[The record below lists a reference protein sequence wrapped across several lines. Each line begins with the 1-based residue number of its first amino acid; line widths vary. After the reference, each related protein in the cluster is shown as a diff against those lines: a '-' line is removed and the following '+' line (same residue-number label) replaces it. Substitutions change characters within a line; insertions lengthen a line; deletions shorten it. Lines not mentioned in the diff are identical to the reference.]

1 MKTLLVAFNGEMM
14 CFAHVLLNALDMYEK
29 GQEVKI
35 MIEGS
40 ATKLIAELDEPGKP
54 FSNQYKKVME
64 LGLVSAVCRACSAKM
79 GALEAAEAQKL
90 PIVGDMSGHPA
101 LLPYIQ
107 EEYTVITF

>member
-14 CFAHVLLNALDMYEK
+14 CFAHVLLNALDMHEK
-29 GQEVKI
+29 GHEVKV

-40 ATKLIAELDEPGKP
+40 STKLIAELDEPGKP
-54 FSNQYKKVME
+54 FASQYKKVKE
-64 LGLVSAVCRACSAKM
+64 LGLVSAVCKACSAKM
-79 GALEAAEAQKL
+79 GALEAAEAQNL

-107 EEYTVITF
+107 DGYTIITF